1 MATFFQRPDSLPVGT
16 FNEDPRG
23 PTKTKTTMNELR
35 EDGLPTW
42 MNCIDTTGKPIS
54 YCRRLMVETKQ
65 MFNES
70 GRKMQ
75 NEEGIYFSV
84 GMVEK
89 ERPASYLSETEYGGS
104 ASSDSDSVSSAHSRG
119 SRFHV
124 SSDRSSALRRAA
136 GASPNRM
143 LTAVPSIQSE
153 PPKNDYST
161 PKCCVGKQD
170 TEPSVTHTI
179 ADLETDLSSWEV
191 MLKSEHIGLESSL
204 GRDLKR
210 NNIPGVVLE
219 MTVPHNY
226 PMEPPFVRVKYPKLE
241 GGYIFPH
248 GAICF
253 EPLTPKGWPQSMTLM
268 HIAISLKAMFNSR
281 QNVRVA
287 SVGDLKT
294 GKIDAYS
301 REGAM
306 KDHKKILAVHKGGDK
321 WYRPKMK
328 S

>member
-65 MFNES
+65 MFNKE

-75 NEEGIYFSV
+75 DEEGIIFSV
-84 GMVEK
+84 CMVEK
-89 ERPASYLSETEYGGS
+89 VSTSIETDAGGS
-104 ASSDSDSVSSAHSRG
+104 SSDSDVSQGDVSSSMA
-119 SRFHV
+119 
-124 SSDRSSALRRAA
+124 
-136 GASPNRM
+136 M
-143 LTAVPSIQSE
+143 
-153 PPKNDYST
+153 
-161 PKCCVGKQD
+161 
-170 TEPSVTHTI
+170 TI
-179 ADLETDLSSWEV
+179 ATSRNSPEEVLPTTVAEMETDVSTWDVLFKTEYFVEDSS
-191 MLKSEHIGLESSL
+191 M
-204 GRDLKR
+204 GRDLRKYR
-210 NNIPGVVLE
+210 IQGVLLE
-219 MTVPHNY
+219 MTVPDNY
-226 PMEPPFVRVKYPKLE
+226 PMEPPFVRVKYPELE
-241 GGYIFPH
+241 TGYVFPH

-253 EPLTPKGWPQSMTLM
+253 EPLTPKGWPQTMTLM
-268 HIAISLKAMFNSR
+268 AVAISLKAMFNN
-281 QNVRVA
+281 NVGVK
-287 SVGDLKT
+287 SVGDVRT

-306 KDHKKILAVHKGGDK
+306 RDFKKILAVHKGGDK
-321 WYRPKMK
+321 WHRDKKKLK